1 MVGCRRT
8 VLIIL
13 WLTLGMM
20 VAHASSWILKPLSS
34 KAVHFSRQVTGV
46 GCRLLF
52 SVSATTAPSRCP
64 RAVFF
69 GRVGWQQQR
78 ARPVWLSTTALDVAT
93 EDDSDKRKRVLFLG
107 TPDVAATTLRTIH
120 KATLEPNC
128 EYRLVGVV
136 TQPAKRRK
144 RKGKVEPSPVGF
156 VAEELGLVTLCPES
170 AKDDDFLSVLE
181 NEVMPDVC
189 ITAAYG
195 QYLPKR
201 FLGIPKHGTLNIH
214 PSLLPKWRGASP
226 VQRSLEA
233 GDNPV
238 GVTVLFT
245 VSKMDAGPIVA
256 QQEVTID
263 ENDTATIVLP
273 MLFEVGTKLLLDAL
287 PSVLLE
293 QVTMETATQQ
303 REDHATA
310 ARMIDSS
317 EAELRVWN
325 ETAAECHNRAR
336 GFSMWPQTFLTVRI
350 GTRPDPIR
358 LKVLTT
364 RVVASPPP
372 PQDDEKDATRAR
384 TIVPGPKKTDGL
396 FVKCYDGSVLELV
409 EVQPPTKRPFPARD
423 FQNGYPDETIRWVH
437 PDELE

>member
-1 MVGCRRT
+1 M
-8 VLIIL
+8 
-13 WLTLGMM
+13 
-20 VAHASSWILKPLSS
+20 
-34 KAVHFSRQVTGV
+34 
-46 GCRLLF
+46 
-52 SVSATTAPSRCP
+52 
-64 RAVFF
+64 
-69 GRVGWQQQR
+69 
-78 ARPVWLSTTALDVAT
+78 
-93 EDDSDKRKRVLFLG
+93 LFLG
-107 TPDVAATTLRTIH
+107 TPDVAATTLRTLH
-120 KATLEPNC
+120 EATLEPDC
-128 EYRLVGVV
+128 DYRLVGVV

-156 VAEELGLVTLCPES
+156 VAEELGLTMLCPES
-170 AKDDDFLSVLE
+170 AKDDAFLSKLE
-181 NEVMPDVC
+181 NELMPDVC

-201 FLGIPKHGTLNIH
+201 FLSIPKCGTLNIH
-214 PSLLPKWRGASP
+214 PSLLPRWRGASP

-256 QQEVTID
+256 QQEVVID
-263 ENDTATIVLP
+263 ENDTATTVLP
-273 MLFEVGTKLLLDAL
+273 MLFGVGTKLLLGAL
-287 PSVLLE
+287 PGVLSG

-303 REDHATA
+303 REEDATA
-310 ARMIDSS
+310 ARMIDSR

-325 ETAAECHNRAR
+325 ESAAVCHNRAR
-336 GFSMWPQTFLTVRI
+336 GFSMWPQTYLTVRV

-364 RVVASPPP
+364 RVVDSPPP
-372 PQDDEKDATRAR
+372 PSNDEENGAGTAR
-384 TIVPGPKKTDGL
+384 IIVPGPKKTDGL
-396 FVKCYDGSVLELV
+396 YVTCYDGSVLELV

-437 PDELE
+437 PDEL